1 MGLFGKNKENKK
13 EDRQKK
19 NDNHPGMIFM
29 MQLLFKE
36 EPEFPGEERITEVFT
51 KHLGELDKLG
61 CTKDLADFAVKR
73 YLAEFKDAKVPPT
86 INMFACVPFED
97 KFDEMQK
104 SQMWD
109 CLNERDRILGE
120 CRYMILASDMLAATL
135 PANERAEL
143 DMDYLEALLE
153 LFPECEAVFFQN
165 SEKLLTADY
174 IRNAHIGRE
183 SRFIKFAVNAR
194 FFNIEGTN
202 DMLVDTLGMSTLF
215 LPDLQYHF
223 HGADPN
229 GMVFHAYNIADYIL
243 NNDNPIKDGDSIDGI
258 RDGNIV
264 TDVQWKCHYE
274 DSLIKPDRLVIDIET
289 GEYASGTRNYK

>member
-1 MGLFGKNKENKK
+1 
-13 EDRQKK
+13 
-19 NDNHPGMIFM
+19 
-29 MQLLFKE
+29 MQLLFKD

-174 IRNAHIGRE
+174 IRNAQIGRRAVSLNLPSTPDFSI
-183 SRFIKFAVNAR
+183 SRVLTTCWWTHWECPRCFCRIFSIISTAR
-194 FFNIEGTN
+194 TRTEWF
-202 DMLVDTLGMSTLF
+202 ST
-215 LPDLQYHF
+215 
-223 HGADPN
+223 
-229 GMVFHAYNIADYIL
+229 
-243 NNDNPIKDGDSIDGI
+243 
-258 RDGNIV
+258 R
-264 TDVQWKCHYE
+264 T
-274 DSLIKPDRLVIDIET
+274 T
-289 GEYASGTRNYK
+289 